1 MGWWNGRTYNW
12 HLLILGSITQKLKDN
27 FSDNYHKEKNT
38 VNVVSNSASVKLTPN
53 QFINLP
59 IAFSGFTKVNGIA
72 DIDFSGY
79 DSLNIV
85 DIWIDGNIVYVQV
98 HNCGNYDKSITVTVK
113 AFQLK

>member
-1 MGWWNGRTYNW
+1 MSLQNNRKSRC
-12 HLLILGSITQKLKDN
+12 LLALS
-27 FSDNYHKEKNT
+27 FSDNYHKKKNT

-53 QFINLP
+53 QFVNLP

-85 DIWIDGNIVYVQV
+85 DIWINGNIVYVQV

-113 AFQLK
+113 AFQLQ